1 MNRRVVFFGGAAVVC
16 LTLVPVLDP
25 KFQWVP
31 KALAALY
38 AVLTLLAAADA
49 LSRRRS

>member
-1 MNRRVVFFGGAAVVC
+1 VNRRVTFFAVAALVC
-16 LTLVPVLDP
+16 LLLVPVLDP

-31 KALAALY
+31 KALAAVY